1 MRISFNPLARAELVE
16 GARWYANEAGA
27 SRAGDFRQEIQRSL
41 RLAIEHPALASPAV
55 NNTRRLQ
62 VHRFPYSVI
71 YRADG
76 DMLRVLAVAH
86 HSRRP
91 GYWAGRR

>member
-1 MRISFNPLARAELVE
+1 MRVSFNPLARAEVVE
-16 GARWYANEAGA
+16 AARWYVNEASVFWA
-27 SRAGDFRQEIQRSL
+27 DEFRKEIQRSL

-62 VHRFPYSVI
+62 VHRFPYAVI
-71 YRADG
+71 YRVEG